1 MWLCLAGGGIGW
13 LLSHCVGR
21 GIRRNVG
28 LPSAELAPDKV
39 PQPWGLATPLQ
50 GPFPVGPGEDDSA
63 PREGREARPAQG
75 AQGRAGSQAGSGT
88 EQAGVFVLCPMSHAG
103 TRGGGCH
110 PRALQA
116 QLPGRSRV
124 RLSGM
129 SRNTKRRQDRG
140 RSQTPLTP
148 WDRGQLEALG
158 WVQRRAGL
166 TKQQDTC

>member
-1 MWLCLAGGGIGW
+1 MGVIWGISERGVVALGSQSPPVQSGRRCGCAWAGSGVGW

-39 PQPWGLATPLQ
+39 PQPWGLASPLQ
-50 GPFPVGPGEDDSA
+50 GPFPIGPGEDDSA

-103 TRGGGCH
+103 TRGGGGGCH

-129 SRNTKRRQDRG
+129 SRNTK
-140 RSQTPLTP
+140 
-148 WDRGQLEALG
+148 EY
-158 WVQRRAGL
+158 
-166 TKQQDTC
+166 

>member
-1 MWLCLAGGGIGW
+1 MGGCGFGDPESSSPKWKEMWQCLAGGGVGW

-39 PQPWGLATPLQ
+39 PQPWGLASPLQ
-50 GPFPVGPGEDDSA
+50 GPFPVGPGGDDSA

-103 TRGGGCH
+103 TQGGGVS
-110 PRALQA
+110 P
-116 QLPGRSRV
+116 
-124 RLSGM
+124 
-129 SRNTKRRQDRG
+129 K
-140 RSQTPLTP
+140 
-148 WDRGQLEALG
+148 
-158 WVQRRAGL
+158 GL
-166 TKQQDTC
+166 TGSTARKEPGQALRHEQQY

>member
-1 MWLCLAGGGIGW
+1 M
-13 LLSHCVGR
+13 
-21 GIRRNVG
+21 G

-103 TRGGGCH
+103 TRGGGGVTQGPYRLNCQEG
-110 PRALQA
+110 AGSGSQA
-116 QLPGRSRV
+116 WAGI
-124 RLSGM
+124 LSG
-129 SRNTKRRQDRG
+129 G
-140 RSQTPLTP
+140 RT
-148 WDRGQLEALG
+148 G
-158 WVQRRAGL
+158 AGARL
-166 TKQQDTC
+166 P

>member
-1 MWLCLAGGGIGW
+1 MCVIWGISERGVVALGSQSPPVQSGRRCGCAWAGSGVGW

-39 PQPWGLATPLQ
+39 PQPWGLASPLQ
-50 GPFPVGPGEDDSA
+50 GPFPIGPGEDDSA

-103 TRGGGCH
+103 TRGGRGGGCH

-129 SRNTKRRQDRG
+129 SRNTK
-140 RSQTPLTP
+140 
-148 WDRGQLEALG
+148 EY
-158 WVQRRAGL
+158 
-166 TKQQDTC
+166 